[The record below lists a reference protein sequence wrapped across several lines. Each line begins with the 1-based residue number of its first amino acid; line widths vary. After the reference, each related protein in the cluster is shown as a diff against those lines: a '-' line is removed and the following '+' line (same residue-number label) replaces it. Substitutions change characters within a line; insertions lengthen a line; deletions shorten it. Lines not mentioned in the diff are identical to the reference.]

1 MNMEFIDPASTRH
14 WNDWV
19 LGHEKATSFHAHEW
33 ARVLNESYH
42 YQAQYG
48 VLKDAKQVVALLP
61 LMEVSSLV
69 TGRRGVSLPFS
80 DECVPLLS
88 AGVSLNSVV
97 EQALAIGRRRNW
109 DYLELRGGA
118 EPMPG
123 AIRSETFRMHYLSL
137 QGEEEAQ
144 FSRLRDYQKRNIQ
157 KASREGVEVLR
168 LETREAMDAFY
179 ALQCLTRR
187 RQGFPPQPRRFFH
200 AIHKNVIA
208 QGGGFLLLGR
218 FEGRWI
224 AGGVFLHFGSKGVY
238 KFGASDFAFRH
249 LCANSLLIW
258 EAIRRFRELGAME
271 LSFGR
276 TDPRNAGLL
285 QFKRS
290 WGGEETEM
298 QYYRIGVRKSVR
310 VKTGEGDEEYGFARK
325 VMRKLPIRI
334 LRLAGALAYQHM
346 G

>member
-1 MNMEFIDPASTRH
+1 MNMEFIDPLSTRH

-19 LGHEKATSFHAHEW
+19 LEHEQATSFHAQEW

-88 AGVSLNSVV
+88 PEVSLKSVV
-97 EQALAIGRRRNW
+97 EQALAIGRSRNW

-118 EPMPG
+118 EPIPG
-123 AIRSETFRMHYLSL
+123 AVRSETFRMHNLCL
-137 QGEEEAQ
+137 EEEEMQ
-144 FSRLRDYQKRNIQ
+144 FRRLRDYQKRNIQ
-157 KASREGVEVLR
+157 KARRDGVEVQR

-179 ALQCLTRR
+179 ALQCMTRR
-187 RQGFPPQPRRFFH
+187 RQGFPPQPRKFFH
-200 AIHKNVIA
+200 AIHKHVIA
-208 QGGGFLLLGR
+208 QGRGFLLLGR

-224 AGGVFLHFGSKGVY
+224 AGAVFLHFGSKGVY
-238 KFGASDFAFRH
+238 KFGASDYVLRH
-249 LCANSLLIW
+249 QCANSLLIW
-258 EAIRRFRELGAME
+258 EAIRRFRELGAKE

-290 WGGEETEM
+290 WGGKETELP
-298 QYYRIGVRKSVR
+298 YYRIGVRKVVR
-310 VKTGEGDEEYGFARK
+310 VKTGDGEEEYGFARK